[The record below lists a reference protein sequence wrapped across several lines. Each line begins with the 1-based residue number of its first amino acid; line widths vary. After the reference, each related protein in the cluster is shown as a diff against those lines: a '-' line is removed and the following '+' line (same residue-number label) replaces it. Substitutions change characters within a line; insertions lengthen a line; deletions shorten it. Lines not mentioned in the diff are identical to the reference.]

1 MSEKI
6 DPADTGRAQA
16 FQLWMKAPMPMV
28 TLFKTFDVTCAVK
41 FACKKDLKFN
51 MIMCWCIGKAASQT
65 EEFYL
70 LPEDE
75 YFVRYENIAIDTVVK
90 TKDGGINTCD
100 IPFSPDISQF
110 NSDYLMLTSQ
120 VHESCEAYDLSK
132 DHMVIGTSAITG
144 YDIDGAVN
152 IYAGLYNNP
161 FMIWG
166 RYRKKMFKFH
176 MPVSFQFHHSQ
187 IDGIPVAQF
196 LENVQREIRSL
207 K

>member
-1 MSEKI
+1 
-6 DPADTGRAQA
+6 
-16 FQLWMKAPMPMV
+16 
-28 TLFKTFDVTCAVK
+28 
-41 FACKKDLKFN
+41 
-51 MIMCWCIGKAASQT
+51 
-65 EEFYL
+65 
-70 LPEDE
+70 
-75 YFVRYENIAIDTVVK
+75 
-90 TKDGGINTCD
+90 
-100 IPFSPDISQF
+100 
-110 NSDYLMLTSQ
+110 MLTSQ
-120 VHESCEAYDLSK
+120 EHESCEAYDLSK

-161 FMIWG
+161 FMIWS

-187 IDGIPVAQF
+187 MDGIPAAQF